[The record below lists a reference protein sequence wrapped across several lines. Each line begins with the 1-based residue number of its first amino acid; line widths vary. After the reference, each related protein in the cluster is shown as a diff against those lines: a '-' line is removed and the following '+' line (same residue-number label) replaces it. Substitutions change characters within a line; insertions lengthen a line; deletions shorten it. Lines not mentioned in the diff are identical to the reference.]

1 MGEDP
6 HLNFSKGKTPKL
18 PTQIKPKMI
27 IMLRWV
33 KMLFMCKL
41 QLLDGLNRLDY
52 GIMESWNHGIME
64 SWNHGIMESWN
75 HGIMEFWTLDSGF
88 WIFKAARIKQ
98 LSPLV
103 CKICHRLFLIQLLL

>member
-41 QLLDGLNRLDY
+41 QLLDGLNRLDS
-52 GIMESWNHGIME
+52 GIMESRNHGMMESWNHGIME

-75 HGIMEFWTLDSGF
+75 HGILDSRF
-88 WIFKAARIKQ
+88 WILDLQSYLNKAVQPIG
-98 LSPLV
+98 L
-103 CKICHRLFLIQLLL
+103 